1 VNQAAPRSYKAIYN
15 NSILHWL
22 WMCKVYLTLIII
34 VITLKPM
41 NKHTKHLESTNEIKR
56 RKTNLRDGL
65 AVVAIM
71 LVALLM
77 GAAPQTD
84 PGNPAVRDL
93 VWAAL
98 AYVGVLALLSVTY
111 LGYRRADER
120 QQLVQLKAAAITF
133 LAVVLGIFTAEMLYA
148 LKHINL
154 NATMQIL
161 FIGSIVLWTV
171 LQKLIESR
179 NR

>member
-1 VNQAAPRSYKAIYN
+1 
-15 NSILHWL
+15 
-22 WMCKVYLTLIII
+22 
-34 VITLKPM
+34 M
-41 NKHTKHLESTNEIKR
+41 NKSTKQSESTNELNR

-65 AVVAIM
+65 AVAVIL
-71 LVALLM
+71 LVALLI
-77 GAAPQTD
+77 GSAPQAN
-84 PGNPAVRDL
+84 PGNPATKDIL
-93 VWAAL
+93 WAAISF
-98 AYVGVLALLSVTY
+98 VGVLALLLVSY

-154 NATMQIL
+154 NAAIQSL
-161 FIGSIVLWTV
+161 FIGSIVVWVL